1 LGQTSF
7 IKDCRMSINVRVLG
21 IAEQWIGTPYRHQG
35 SAIGIGCDCLG
46 LVRGI
51 WRGLYG
57 CEPEHVPAYAADW
70 AERSGE
76 ERLLDAAARHFRP
89 VASFR
94 HSLPGDL
101 VIFRF
106 RPGCAAKHVGILAR
120 HQASTA
126 VGKGGPDGGGT
137 DEGDTGEL
145 GSDELCPGE
154 IGPGEGA
161 EDKGVQ
167 GHPEAVPDHFI
178 HAYEQSAVT
187 RSTLVPAWRRRIAGL
202 YRFPEV

>member
-1 LGQTSF
+1 MT
-7 IKDCRMSINVRVLG
+7 INARVLG

-35 SAIGIGCDCLG
+35 SAIGVGCDCLG

-57 CEPEHVPAYAADW
+57 REPELVPAYAADW

-76 ERLLDAAARHFRP
+76 ERLLEAAARHFRP

-94 HSLPGDL
+94 QSLPGDL

-106 RPGCAAKHVGILAR
+106 RPGCAAKHAGILAR
-120 HQASTA
+120 NRPSTA
-126 VGKGGPDGGGT
+126 VGECGPDRGGT
-137 DEGDTGEL
+137 DESDTG
-145 GSDELCPGE
+145 ELCPGE
-154 IGPGEGA
+154 SGPGEGA
-161 EDKGVQ
+161 EDEGVQ
-167 GHPEAVPDHFI
+167 GHPAAVPDHFI